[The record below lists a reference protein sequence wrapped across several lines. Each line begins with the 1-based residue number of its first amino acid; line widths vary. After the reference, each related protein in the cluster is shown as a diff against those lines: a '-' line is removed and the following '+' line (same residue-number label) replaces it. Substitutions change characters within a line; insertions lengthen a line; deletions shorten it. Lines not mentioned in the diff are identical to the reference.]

1 MVKMVEQWTRKH
13 KVVGLPLPLFLKV
26 FFSFTHSY
34 YIAFIRY
41 FLWWL
46 KPAYRI
52 LYFSIAQSKGAVP
65 SHAGF
70 EPIPLL
76 GPTIEIKLCMVY
88 I

>member
-1 MVKMVEQWTRKH
+1 MKMVEQWTSNH
-13 KVVGLPLPLFLKV
+13 KVAGSTPATFFKV

-41 FLWWL
+41 FLRWL

-70 EPIPLL
+70 EPMPLL

>member
-1 MVKMVEQWTRKH
+1 VKMVEQWTSKH
-13 KVVGLPLPLFLKV
+13 KVVGSTPATFYKSFFFIHTFIIYSIHKV
-26 FFSFTHSY
+26 F
-34 YIAFIRY
+34 
-41 FLWWL
+41 
-46 KPAYRI
+46 PAVVEACYRI

-65 SHAGF
+65 AHAGF